1 MNITNLSQVARDIS
15 CLVLSCTVYPCVCV
29 TSWKQISITKF
40 CHICVLTFPGSEF
53 WCDKVWNVLCAG
65 WLIVLNSNYEE
76 VSCEIWK
83 VHGPRTVIFQKISW
97 LYSSGKFD
105 TFISRQC
112 QFITDIMDTGFSC
125 QGICSMHKS

>member
-1 MNITNLSQVARDIS
+1 MNITNLSQVASEIS
-15 CLVLSCTVYPCVCV
+15 CLFSFCIVYSVYVWLRGNRYRLQNSVTFAFDLPWKWNLMWQVLECV
-29 TSWKQISITKF
+29 
-40 CHICVLTFPGSEF
+40 
-53 WCDKVWNVLCAG
+53 CAG
-65 WLIVLNSNYEE
+65 WLIILNSNYEE
-76 VSCEIWK
+76 FSCEIWK